1 MVEIY
6 ILDLPGDAV
15 VSRILCPG
23 GPSLAPD
30 AHERHCLAI
39 LLNVVGV
46 LAATLVSLAVPA
58 LEDTLLCSQ
67 QAVGFVGAVIIVRVQ
82 AITVGTLKSHDL
94 VKLSLYFTWFLEK

>member
-46 LAATLVSLAVPA
+46 LAATLVSLTVPA

-67 QAVGFVGAVIIVRVQ
+67 QAVGFVSAVIIVCVQ
-82 AITVGTLKSHDL
+82 AITVGTLESHVL
-94 VKLSLYFTWFLEK
+94 VKLSNYLTWFLE